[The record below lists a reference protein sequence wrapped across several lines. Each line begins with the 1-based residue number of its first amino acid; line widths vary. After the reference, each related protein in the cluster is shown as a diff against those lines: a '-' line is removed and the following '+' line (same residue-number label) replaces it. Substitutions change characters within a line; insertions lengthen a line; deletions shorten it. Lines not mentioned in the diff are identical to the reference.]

1 MSTSLSQEDINFLRL
16 AGLLIRVAPRAVRRK
31 FDYEFHPKQLKQ
43 FLSKNRRKIYDL
55 TFEKGVITLVQYD
68 LLYPKGSSK
77 VSSDMFDVS
86 LMVCLLRHFTDLD
99 IQDSLPL
106 ETIHTDAADISRI
119 KFYRNYIVH
128 SKSGK
133 VDETEFWEVWNCVTE
148 AILRLA
154 PEIKSDI
161 DALISSSLTNVTDII
176 DFIRLEK
183 QLEKT
188 NQHMVTINKKLKT
201 LETEKN
207 NITEI
212 QQRTLKEWRNN
223 DKKYIHTSATT
234 FILESLNKTTG
245 VIITGSPGCGK
256 SAVAHHIA
264 LELEK
269 EKYEII
275 PCDDP
280 SEIFKHFTKDNFQ
293 VFIIDDVCG
302 KFALNQQKA
311 ETWEQN
317 DCKLSM
323 LIESCNQN
331 DDNDENDSKS
341 VHKFIITC
349 RENIYVHE
357 AFPKLTCFS
366 LVQCSF
372 STEYKVT
379 PEERRT
385 IALSYVPENTVNDI
399 ENICLYDFFPLLCS
413 LYCTN
418 LNQDHRFFIHPVE
431 IIGNEIIKMKKRS
444 TSSFLCISLLV
455 LRNNKFCID
464 ELRSEDVKQLVK
476 AICWD
481 CKIEPVSIVSILNS
495 FECLKGVYMTESD
508 DFYTAIHDKMFDI
521 ISAAIAPSI
530 MKCLI
535 EHVDIAFLAN
545 RTYISSFT
553 QNSAPFVI
561 QIPQEFE
568 SQFLQRQIKD
578 AMKGKYWEVF
588 GSIQTENEAYR
599 KLLLSFLKEQD
610 ACQPI
615 SYDFDED
622 ENTPLYVS
630 SHLGYIDFVEY
641 FVVNYP
647 YHIEVKDKEGRS
659 PFYVACEKGH
669 IAVVRYLMRYNE
681 DIDAKNM
688 DNTTALSAT
697 CLNGHTEVAQLL
709 LNNKADINITN
720 NLNQDTLYFAC
731 FNGNVKLVNLLLFG
745 EFKVDI
751 TNRDTFGH
759 TALHTASQ
767 KGHTETVKILIEFGM
782 NINQKNKKSMT
793 PLFLACRHNCHDTVK
808 YLLDLSGQALNSRV
822 DTTIKDENGWSALHA
837 ACFNESTGIP
847 KLLIDVGMN
856 INDRTNKGSTPL
868 YLACQ
873 KGHFET
879 VKYLMYLNG
888 QILNNRVDTSIKQEQ
903 GWSALHIACSHGH
916 IEVVKLLVDVGMN
929 LNDTTKKGSTPL
941 YLACQE
947 SHFETVKFLL
957 DLNGQALNSR
967 VDTTIKDEKGW
978 SVLHA
983 ACSYGSSGIPKLLID
998 VGMNINDRTNKG
1010 STPLYLACQKGH
1022 FETVKYLMYLNGQ
1035 ILNNRVDTSIKQEQG
1050 WSALHIACSHG
1061 HIEVVKLLVDVGMNL
1076 NDTTKKGCTPL
1087 YLACKTGQFETLKYL
1102 LNLNSKPLN
1111 TRVDTTIK
1119 DEQAWSP
1126 LHLACQN
1133 GHIEVAK
1140 LLIDVGMNLN
1150 DTTNCGSTPLH
1161 KACQNGHY
1169 ETVKLLLD
1177 LNGLELNSRVD
1188 TVITDVNR
1196 CSALHL
1202 ACENGHAEILKLLID
1217 VGMNINERDN
1227 YERTALHLACMNGHG
1242 DIVKILK
1249 DNCAEL
1255 QIQDNCRR
1263 TPYLCAKEN
1272 GHSDIKELLI
1282 E

>member
-1 MSTSLSQEDINFLRL
+1 MATSLSLDDIPTSLSQEDINFLRL
-16 AGLLIRVAPRAVRRK
+16 AGLLIRVAPRAVRRR
-31 FDYEFHPKQLKQ
+31 FDYEFHPEKLQQ
-43 FLSKNRRKIYDL
+43 FLRTNRGKIDDL
-55 TFEKGVITLVQYD
+55 TYKQRIITVAQYD
-68 LLYPKGSSK
+68 LLYPRGSSG
-77 VSSDMFDVS
+77 VSSDMFDIS
-86 LMVCLLRHFTDLD
+86 LMVCLVRHFTDLP

-106 ETIHTDAADISRI
+106 KTIHTVAADMSRI
-119 KFYRNYIVH
+119 KFYRNSIVH
-128 SKSGK
+128 SDNGK
-133 VDETEFWEVWNCVTE
+133 VDENKFLEIWSCVAE

-154 PEIKSDI
+154 PEIKSEI

-188 NQHMVTINKKLKT
+188 NQHMVTINKKLET
-201 LETEKN
+201 LEIEKN

-212 QQRTLKEWRNN
+212 QLRTLKEWRNT
-223 DKKYIHTSATT
+223 DKKYIPTSATT
-234 FILESLNKTTG
+234 FIQQSLNQTTG

-256 SAVAHHIA
+256 SAVTHHVA

-275 PCDDP
+275 SCDEP
-280 SEIFKHFTKDNFQ
+280 SEIFKNLRKDKFQ
-293 VFIIDDVCG
+293 VFVIDDVCG

-311 ETWEQN
+311 ESWEQN

-357 AFPKLTCFS
+357 TFPKLTCFS

-372 STEYKVT
+372 STEYKIT

-418 LNQDHRFFIHPVE
+418 LNQDHRFFTHPVE

-464 ELRSEDVKQLVK
+464 ELRSEDVQQLVK

-495 FECLKGVYMTESD
+495 FECLKGVYITESD

-545 RTYISSFT
+545 RAYISSFT
-553 QNSAPFVI
+553 QNSVPFVI

-610 ACQPI
+610 ACQQI

-622 ENTPLYVS
+622 GNTPLYVS

-659 PFYVACEKGH
+659 PFYVACEKGR
-669 IAVVRYLMRYNE
+669 IAVVRYLMKYNE
-681 DIDAKNM
+681 DINAGNADE
-688 DNTTALSAT
+688 TTALSAT
-697 CLNGHTEVAQLL
+697 CQNGHTEVAQLL
-709 LNNKADINITN
+709 LDNNADINISN
-720 NLNQDTLYFAC
+720 IYNQNTLYFAC
-731 FNGNVKLVNLLLFG
+731 LSGNVKLVKLLLTG
-745 EFKVDI
+745 EYNVDVKS
-751 TNRDTFGH
+751 RDTFGQ
-759 TALHTASQ
+759 TGLHAACQ
-767 KGHTETVKILIEFGM
+767 NGHTETVKTLIEF
-782 NINQKNKKSMT
+782 
-793 PLFLACRHNCHDTVK
+793 VK
-808 YLLDLSGQALNSRV
+808 Y
-822 DTTIKDENGWSALHA
+822 
-837 ACFNESTGIP
+837 
-847 KLLIDVGMN
+847 
-856 INDRTNKGSTPL
+856 
-868 YLACQ
+868 
-873 KGHFET
+873 
-879 VKYLMYLNG
+879 
-888 QILNNRVDTSIKQEQ
+888 
-903 GWSALHIACSHGH
+903 
-916 IEVVKLLVDVGMN
+916 
-929 LNDTTKKGSTPL
+929 
-941 YLACQE
+941 
-947 SHFETVKFLL
+947 LL

-967 VDTTIKDEKGW
+967 VDTTITQEK
-978 SVLHA
+978 
-983 ACSYGSSGIPKLLID
+983 
-998 VGMNINDRTNKG
+998 
-1010 STPLYLACQKGH
+1010 
-1022 FETVKYLMYLNGQ
+1022 
-1035 ILNNRVDTSIKQEQG
+1035 G
-1050 WSALHIACSHG
+1050 WSALHVACFKG
-1061 HIEVVKLLVDVGMNL
+1061 HIEVV
-1076 NDTTKKGCTPL
+1076 
-1087 YLACKTGQFETLKYL
+1087 
-1102 LNLNSKPLN
+1102 
-1111 TRVDTTIK
+1111 
-1119 DEQAWSP
+1119 
-1126 LHLACQN
+1126 
-1133 GHIEVAK
+1133 K

-1150 DTTNCGSTPLH
+1150 DTTNSGSTPLH
-1161 KACQNGHY
+1161 HACFGGQY
-1169 ETVKLLLD
+1169 ETVKFLLD
-1177 LNGLELNSRVD
+1177 LNGEALNSRVD
-1188 TVITDVNR
+1188 TTIKNTNGW
-1196 CSALHL
+1196 SALHL
-1202 ACENGHAEILKLLID
+1202 ACQNGHKEVVKLLID
-1217 VGMNINERDN
+1217 VGMNLNDTTN
-1227 YERTALHLACMNGHG
+1227 SGTPLHHACLGGHYETVKFLLDLNGQEFNSRVDTTIKDTEGWSALHLACQNGH
-1242 DIVKILK
+1242 IEVVK
-1249 DNCAEL
+1249 
-1255 QIQDNCRR
+1255 
-1263 TPYLCAKEN
+1263 
-1272 GHSDIKELLI
+1272 LLI
-1282 E
+1282 DVGMNLNDTTNSGSTPLHYACFGGQYETVKFLLDLNGDPLKSHVDTTIKIQMDGQLYM